1 MTKNRPVLSEIQ
13 QFLTKIQ
20 PFSNKFRPFLIEIQQ
35 FLTEIL
41 PFLTEIDNFSSSNT
55 WKKPQQKFLIL
66 FSLLPSQTLMSIQ
79 HMLNQLSS
87 LKRNV
92 SRIGLSLSRWV
103 TLDFW
108 GEIRGEIRDENRVK
122 CVLVKRW
129 KRRTRKA
136 EQLKGKYEQLNGIFS
151 KAMYEDNCYPEAEQR
166 MV

>member
-1 MTKNRPVLSEIQ
+1 MISAVEYRLYNFCSFLTKNRPVLS
-13 QFLTKIQ
+13 
-20 PFSNKFRPFLIEIQQ
+20 EIQQ